1 MSVGY
6 DKLKAAVDK
15 DCKKDGGTIHLEGC
29 VTCGGKCFHKYC
41 NKFKWVIDRAK
52 AYGEATGLN
61 WEDVLDSWETD
72 RNYWYMNYYQDC
84 NQPEIKAGKV
94 RVFGTIFE
102 LKEAIGEM
110 KFRCPSC
117 GKESSNPYE
126 CKACGWK
133 VYGLL
138 GDMGKGVFVYVKEQ
152 LRGETMFMPVSWEQD
167 KVLQPGE
174 KEVKDYVEVNENK
187 CSEVHNCMCT
197 KEINRKTY
205 CRGCGSAR

>member
-1 MSVGY
+1 MSAGY

-15 DCKKDGGTIHLEGC
+15 DCKKDGGTIHPEGC
-29 VTCGGKCFHKYC
+29 VACGGKCFHKYC
-41 NKFKWVIDRAK
+41 DKFKWVIDRAK

-61 WEDVLDSWETD
+61 WEDVLDGWETD

-94 RVFGTIFE
+94 KVFGTILE

-117 GKESSNPYE
+117 GKESQNPYE

-138 GDMGKGVFVYVKEQ
+138 GDIGKGVFVYVKEQ
-152 LRGETMFMPVSWEQD
+152 LRGETMFMPVSWEED
-167 KVLQPGE
+167 KV
-174 KEVKDYVEVNENK
+174 
-187 CSEVHNCMCT
+187 
-197 KEINRKTY
+197 
-205 CRGCGSAR
+205 

>member
-52 AYGEATGLN
+52 AYE
-61 WEDVLDSWETD
+61 
-72 RNYWYMNYYQDC
+72 
-84 NQPEIKAGKV
+84 
-94 RVFGTIFE
+94 
-102 LKEAIGEM
+102 EAIGEM

-167 KVLQPGE
+167 KVL
-174 KEVKDYVEVNENK
+174 
-187 CSEVHNCMCT
+187 
-197 KEINRKTY
+197 
-205 CRGCGSAR
+205 

>member
-52 AYGEATGLN
+52 AYGEATGLI

-94 RVFGTIFE
+94 RVFGTILE

-167 KVLQPGE
+167 KVL
-174 KEVKDYVEVNENK
+174 
-187 CSEVHNCMCT
+187 
-197 KEINRKTY
+197 
-205 CRGCGSAR
+205 

>member
-1 MSVGY
+1 M
-6 DKLKAAVDK
+6 DKDYKEKIRKLLALEESPNEHEARAALLKARQLMAEHKLTEAELKDVDK
-15 DCKKDGGTIHLEGC
+15 DCVKDGGTMHPEGC
-29 VTCGGKCFHKYC
+29 VACGGKCSHKYC
-41 NKFKWVIDRAK
+41 DKFKWVIDRAK

-61 WEDVLDSWETD
+61 WEDVLDGWETD

-94 RVFGTIFE
+94 RVFGTILE

-117 GKESSNPYE
+117 GKESPNPYE

-152 LRGETMFMPVSWEQD
+152 LRGETMFMPISWEED
-167 KVLQPGE
+167 KV
-174 KEVKDYVEVNENK
+174 
-187 CSEVHNCMCT
+187 
-197 KEINRKTY
+197 
-205 CRGCGSAR
+205 

>member
-1 MSVGY
+1 MSAGY

-15 DCKKDGGTIHLEGC
+15 DCVKDGGTMYPEGC
-29 VTCGGKCFHKYC
+29 VSCGGKCSHKYC
-41 NKFKWVIDRAK
+41 DKFKWVIDRAK

-61 WEDVLDSWETD
+61 WEDVLDGWETD

-94 RVFGTIFE
+94 RVFGTILE

-117 GKESSNPYE
+117 GKESPNPYE

-152 LRGETMFMPVSWEQD
+152 LRGETMFMPISWEED
-167 KVLQPGE
+167 KV
-174 KEVKDYVEVNENK
+174 
-187 CSEVHNCMCT
+187 
-197 KEINRKTY
+197 
-205 CRGCGSAR
+205 